1 MVKKIIRLTEQD
13 LNNIVKK
20 VIQEHASLGVKSSIG
35 KAKSEFPEAKKRDYK
50 VFQVK
55 GTPKTGGKVISSGTR
70 LGPLSIIE
78 MKKGDNI
85 MMGSVSPIDKGK
97 YFQGVE
103 LFINDNGK
111 FEIFVNRA

>member
-1 MVKKIIRLTEQD
+1 MKKVIRLTESD
-13 LNNIVKK
+13 LTKIVKQ
-20 VIQEHASLGVKSSIG
+20 VIEEQSSVGVKGSIG
-35 KAKSEFPEAKKRDYK
+35 KAKSEFPDAKKRDYK
-50 VFQVK
+50 VFRVT

-85 MMGSVSPIDKGK
+85 MMGSISPIDKGK